1 MIWAGGRRNTRCRTR
16 NPWLL
21 SQSQTHPVSPRKK
34 MRRKRMMMMMATSPS
49 MISGEI
55 LTRTRRMGKR
65 IRSQVMGTKLKRKV
79 PRFLKRREQD
89 QGPRTLLRNV
99 RGDHGHRALRGLG
112 LDRERSESQEKGAQ
126 EALQAHL
133 QVGPGLGA
141 EGRTRRSQDP
151 DLGRGRREED
161 RPLAVGPEVAQ
172 NDRGERDGQGAPSR
186 APRNELEPE
195 LRIKSWARAPMQI
208 HVVFSF
214 EINSLFKK

>member
-1 MIWAGGRRNTRCRTR
+1 
-16 NPWLL
+16 
-21 SQSQTHPVSPRKK
+21 

-79 PRFLKRREQD
+79 PRFLKRRGQD
-89 QGPRTLLRNV
+89 
-99 RGDHGHRALRGLG
+99 H
-112 LDRERSESQEKGAQ
+112 
-126 EALQAHL
+126 
-133 QVGPGLGA
+133 
-141 EGRTRRSQDP
+141 

-172 NDRGERDGQGAPSR
+172 NDRGEQDGQGAPSR

-208 HVVFSF
+208 
-214 EINSLFKK
+214 

>member
-65 IRSQVMGTKLKRKV
+65 TRSQVMGTKLKRKV

-99 RGDHGHRALRGLG
+99 RGDHGHRALRAAPAHRGLG

-133 QVGPGLGA
+133 QVGPG
-141 EGRTRRSQDP
+141 RFPQ
-151 DLGRGRREED
+151 
-161 RPLAVGPEVAQ
+161 Q
-172 NDRGERDGQGAPSR
+172 
-186 APRNELEPE
+186 EPE
-195 LRIKSWARAPMQI
+195 TPINYSLLLSSKKGSSTNWTL
-208 HVVFSF
+208 S
-214 EINSLFKK
+214 EIYFFRR

>member
-1 MIWAGGRRNTRCRTR
+1 
-16 NPWLL
+16 
-21 SQSQTHPVSPRKK
+21 
-34 MRRKRMMMMMATSPS
+34 MMMMATSPS

-65 IRSQVMGTKLKRKV
+65 TRSQVMGTKLKRKV

-99 RGDHGHRALRGLG
+99 RGDHGHRALRAAPAHRGLG

-141 EGRTRRSQDP
+141 EGRTRRSQRRGQDP

-172 NDRGERDGQGAPSR
+172 NDRGEQDGQG
-186 APRNELEPE
+186 
-195 LRIKSWARAPMQI
+195 
-208 HVVFSF
+208 F
-214 EINSLFKK
+214 

>member
-1 MIWAGGRRNTRCRTR
+1 
-16 NPWLL
+16 
-21 SQSQTHPVSPRKK
+21 

-99 RGDHGHRALRGLG
+99 RGDNGHRALRAAPAHRGLG

-141 EGRTRRSQDP
+141 ERRTRRSQDP

-172 NDRGERDGQGAPSR
+172 NDR
-186 APRNELEPE
+186 
-195 LRIKSWARAPMQI
+195 
-208 HVVFSF
+208 
-214 EINSLFKK
+214 